1 MPTYLKPKKYA
12 TKAELTQ
19 TTIMLKVSESTLAK
33 IDAIE
38 TEPAKK
44 GAKLPDVRGEKVQH
58 LVNMMSED
66 SAAHAEIQRL
76 QIQLASI
83 KKAFADA
90 SAELDT
96 LTEAGSRSQDA
107 ITELQEKLATAK
119 HLAES
124 RNKIIRAFKSIVD
137 EVGF

>member
-1 MPTYLKPKKYA
+1 M
-12 TKAELTQ
+12 
-19 TTIMLKVSESTLAK
+19 IKVSESTLAK

-76 QIQLASI
+76 QVQLATLKSVHDKAQEDHGKEMAEAEEIAETCENLRRSI
-83 KKAFADA
+83 D
-90 SAELDT
+90 
-96 LTEAGSRSQDA
+96 
-107 ITELQEKLATAK
+107 ELQDKIKMAKELAD
-119 HLAES
+119 S